1 MLSIKNEQKLRS
13 QWICP
18 LPACLCSAPGS
29 VGQLIIPVYDVKS
42 TGGHSNALVFLE
54 TGSLSVCVC
63 VSGCVKNQ
71 LNSTKVESVG
81 NKALIYVCACPS
93 WKKRA

>member
-1 MLSIKNEQKLRS
+1 M
-13 QWICP
+13 
-18 LPACLCSAPGS
+18 
-29 VGQLIIPVYDVKS
+29 
-42 TGGHSNALVFLE
+42 
-54 TGSLSVCVC
+54 C